1 MLLSK
6 DTSILFD
13 SYVNR
18 FLEQYD
24 VSSVIVESDIDGEE
38 DSEDNEDDDEDHDVY
53 TGEVPEVVD
62 RSSQPEQIK
71 KEEDEKFVSTYPEPL
86 PPDTITQLFKSIE
99 RQEVK
104 LLRVLSRIKFSADK
118 FINLFEELIA
128 GKTPV
133 GDLKSRRESAA
144 YRRQSSSGEYMRY
157 VRNSL
162 PTLKSLYNQITDLT
176 NDSTVD
182 VASVNELKDKFEYII
197 TKTNLSQRIINSVA
211 DSTIKFISDIAG
223 DRDDIF
229 KETWVSQDK
238 LQIAKD
244 NLQDNLT
251 NYNKDR
257 NNIQIHNM
265 RLVCK
270 IAIDT
275 KNTLSVLGFSRSDFV
290 KDLVGAGIPGLMEA
304 VDKFDY
310 TRENRFSTAAVPFI
324 RGAIKNYCYRES
336 IVKIDFKIITQIAK
350 IRKAQRTLSQQIQ
363 GTPTLEDIS
372 AYLLKNDKTFHPSE
386 REIEDLLNIGTS
398 AVSTDTPVG
407 EHGEETVGSM
417 QADTVTPHAGS
428 EEIELQKLRQKI
440 SDIRKQLTPDENKA
454 VDIHFNLEDFNV
466 TKFQSQIMAVR
477 KHFLNMKQKLNDSFD
492 NEVNNFLSLYLEIT
506 TNTPV
511 NAITNV
517 GKQALVIDPSK
528 MTGKVDCPISAAAY
542 EMYNMSEGN
551 KLAKQWHALNDD
563 ERKTY
568 VNLIQAKT
576 KLSNA
581 MSTSPAVT
589 KPAASPNQ
597 QTQPSSKISALGAI

>member
-1 MLLSK
+1 MLLRK
-6 DTSILFD
+6 DNSILFD

-24 VSSVIVESDIDGEE
+24 VSSVIVESDDIDEYGE
-38 DSEDNEDDDEDHDVY
+38 DGDDEGYDIVTDD
-53 TGEVPEVVD
+53 TPEVVD
-62 RSSQPEQIK
+62 KLKQPDQVKEDDDIK
-71 KEEDEKFVSTYPEPL
+71 FTSTYPEPL
-86 PPDTITQLFKSIE
+86 PPDTITQLFIDVE
-99 RQEVK
+99 HYELM
-104 LLRVLSRIKFSADK
+104 LLRMLSRIKFSADR
-118 FINLFEELIA
+118 FINLFEDLIT
-128 GKTPV
+128 GKINV
-133 GDLKSRRESAA
+133 GNLKNKRERAA
-144 YRRQSSSGEYMRY
+144 YRRHSSSEEYMRY
-157 VRNSL
+157 IHNNLSS
-162 PTLKSLYNQITDLT
+162 LKSLYNQITDLT
-176 NDSTVD
+176 SDST
-182 VASVNELKDKFEYII
+182 ANREAINELKDKFEDII
-197 TKTNLSQRIINSVA
+197 SKTNLSQRIINNVA
-211 DSTIKFISDIAG
+211 DDTIKFISDIIISEQ
-223 DRDDIF
+223 DDVF
-229 KETWVSQDK
+229 QDTWVLQDK
-238 LQIAKD
+238 LQIAKEA
-244 NLQDNLT
+244 LHENLT
-251 NYNKDR
+251 KYNKDR
-257 NNIQIHNM
+257 NTIQIHNM

-363 GTPTLEDIS
+363 GTPNLEDIS
-372 AYLLKNDKTFHPSE
+372 AYLLRNDKTFHPSE

-428 EEIELQKLRQKI
+428 EEVELQKLRQKI

-528 MTGKVDCPISAAAY
+528 MTGKADCPISAAAY

-551 KLAKQWHALNDD
+551 KPAKQWHALNDD

-576 KLSNA
+576 KLSNT
-581 MSTSPAVT
+581 MSTNPAVT
-589 KPAASPNQ
+589 RPAASPNQ